1 MVRSSSSWTRPDE
14 IETIGLS
21 VLDFV
26 ACLREGRRPIN
37 TEVEGINV
45 LKVILGAYASADEG
59 RTISLAELRRLGV
72 ATVLGEES
80 MGEFDGRVVL
90 VTGGALGIG
99 RGIVEGFAAA
109 GAAVAIADVNA
120 DAARALAAELDRAGH
135 RAMAAMGDVSDA
147 GDAERIVAETIA
159 AFGRLDVLV
168 NNAGILPA
176 DWYFRV
182 DEMPEDVWDRILDV
196 NLKGI
201 FLMSKAAIPQIRLVG
216 GGAIVNIASVQGL
229 QSAPR
234 VPSYAAS
241 KGGVLSLTRQMALDY
256 ARENIRVVAVCPGTI
271 DTDMSRAGTRSAGG
285 DIDEAVRAM
294 AARHPLGRIGQPR
307 DIANAV
313 LFLASDR
320 ASFITG
326 EYLNVDGG
334 LMALGAWAD
343 PATDD

>member
-1 MVRSSSSWTRPDE
+1 
-14 IETIGLS
+14 
-21 VLDFV
+21 
-26 ACLREGRRPIN
+26 
-37 TEVEGINV
+37 
-45 LKVILGAYASADEG
+45 
-59 RTISLAELRRLGV
+59 
-72 ATVLGEES
+72 
-80 MGEFDGRVVL
+80 MGEFDGRVAL

-99 RGIVEGFAAA
+99 RGIVEEFAAA

-120 DAARALAAELDRAGH
+120 DAARGLAAELERAGDRAI
-135 RAMAAMGDVSDA
+135 ATIGDVASAVDA
-147 GDAERIVAETIA
+147 DRMVAETIA
-159 AFGRLDVLV
+159 AFGRLDVLI
-168 NNAGILPA
+168 NNAGIHPA
-176 DWYFRV
+176 EWYFRV
-182 DEMPEDVWDRILDV
+182 EDMPEDAWDRILDV

-229 QSAPR
+229 QSAPM

-271 DTDMSRAGTRSAGG
+271 DTDMSRAGARAEGG
-285 DIDEAVRAM
+285 DIEAAVRAM
-294 AARHPLGRIGQPR
+294 AARHPLGRVGQPR
-307 DIANAV
+307 DIAHAV

-343 PATDD
+343 PETAD

>member
-1 MVRSSSSWTRPDE
+1 
-14 IETIGLS
+14 
-21 VLDFV
+21 
-26 ACLREGRRPIN
+26 
-37 TEVEGINV
+37 
-45 LKVILGAYASADEG
+45 
-59 RTISLAELRRLGV
+59 
-72 ATVLGEES
+72 
-80 MGEFDGRVVL
+80 MGEFDGRVAL

-99 RGIVEGFAAA
+99 RGIVEEFAAA

-120 DAARALAAELDRAGH
+120 DAARALAAELERAGH
-135 RAMAAMGDVSDA
+135 RVIATLGDVASAADSD
-147 GDAERIVAETIA
+147 RMVAETTE
-159 AFGRLDVLV
+159 AFGRLDILV
-168 NNAGILPA
+168 NNAGIHPA

-182 DEMPEDVWDRILDV
+182 EDMPEDAWDRILDV

-201 FLMSKAAIPQIRLVG
+201 FLMSKAAIPQIRLAG

-229 QSAPR
+229 QSAPM

-271 DTDMSRAGTRSAGG
+271 DTDMSRAGARVAGG

-294 AARHPLGRIGQPR
+294 GARHPLGRVGQPR

-334 LMALGAWAD
+334 LMALGAWAE
-343 PATDD
+343 PENEE